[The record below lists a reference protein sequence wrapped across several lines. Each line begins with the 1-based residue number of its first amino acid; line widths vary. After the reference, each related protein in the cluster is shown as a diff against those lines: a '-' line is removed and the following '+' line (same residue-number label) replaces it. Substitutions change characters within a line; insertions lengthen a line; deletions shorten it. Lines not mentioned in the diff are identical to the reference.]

1 MNPDPILPFKR
12 YPALIWATEILWAL
26 LLIGL
31 PLTSFP
37 LLGNITRSVVVPF
50 SAMPLLAILIIWFI
64 PFIFR
69 RGKLPFESKPLI
81 VFLAIAVIASAATF
95 FLGPI
100 EFKNKTILAQEIR
113 TFITLAIGI
122 SFYFTLAAWTTDKS
136 NMKKALQL
144 INIGGAIMIV
154 WALVQAYFIVFHGSN
169 YPGLFSLL
177 RDNLVVQNS
186 GVREGTRVTGLAYE
200 PSWFAHLLNVLYFPL
215 WLSATYQRISAFR
228 LRLFKII
235 SIENILLLPSLVVF
249 VLSSPRVGMV
259 AFLLILVFLLV
270 KINVSIYR
278 MIVHKFTRRMNS
290 SGSRVKW
297 VKVAIQVSMVIIF
310 IGVYV
315 GGIFAFVTAFSKYD
329 YRYHLLTQPFSK
341 AELSSLSF
349 NEDSLLYISN
359 RFAFL
364 ERAVYW
370 FTGWHTF
377 NDYPWLGVGLGNSGF
392 YFPAHVP
399 YQGWGTFEIRGVL
412 YRLYDLPNVKSL
424 WIRLLS
430 DTGLLGFSL
439 FVTWYY
445 ILWRSARFVGR
456 SCDSTL
462 KLVSLAGQ
470 LALIAFLVE
479 GFSIDSF
486 ALPFL
491 WVITALTAAN
501 GALYR
506 QEMSNRL
513 STDNTEQTADD

>member
-1 MNPDPILPFKR
+1 
-12 YPALIWATEILWAL
+12 
-26 LLIGL
+26 
-31 PLTSFP
+31 
-37 LLGNITRSVVVPF
+37 
-50 SAMPLLAILIIWFI
+50 
-64 PFIFR
+64 
-69 RGKLPFESKPLI
+69 
-81 VFLAIAVIASAATF
+81 
-95 FLGPI
+95 
-100 EFKNKTILAQEIR
+100 
-113 TFITLAIGI
+113 
-122 SFYFTLAAWTTDKS
+122 
-136 NMKKALQL
+136 
-144 INIGGAIMIV
+144 
-154 WALVQAYFIVFHGSN
+154 
-169 YPGLFSLL
+169 
-177 RDNLVVQNS
+177 
-186 GVREGTRVTGLAYE
+186 
-200 PSWFAHLLNVLYFPL
+200 
-215 WLSATYQRISAFR
+215 
-228 LRLFKII
+228 
-235 SIENILLLPSLVVF
+235 
-249 VLSSPRVGMV
+249 
-259 AFLLILVFLLV
+259 LV

-399 YQGWGTFEIRGVL
+399 FQGWGTFEIRDVL

-456 SCDSTL
+456 SRDSTL

-506 QEMSNRL
+506 QEITRAISPDI
-513 STDNTEQTADD
+513 TGKAVDI